1 MEWYSTLVDDLD
13 TMCCFFDFQ
22 GTKESP
28 MKTQNPLI
36 DLLVSRQAAQSES
49 AKAFNSMADEEE

>member
-1 MEWYSTLVDDLD
+1 
-13 TMCCFFDFQ
+13 
-22 GTKESP
+22 

-36 DLLVSRQAAQSES
+36 DLLVSGQVAQSES